1 MKRSSRMKDDELL
14 SSIDRALEVLDLNW
28 PPTKDEIAQAFRKK
42 AFTTHPDRGGTHEAM
57 MELNNASDLFEKD
70 ILVDQQ
76 ARKRAERLWQQRER
90 TKRRMPGR
98 IQTERQ
104 QRQARERTE
113 RGAWE
118 RVAQEAWERAERE
131 ERERIEREK
140 QERAERQR
148 QEREREE
155 REEQERAE
163 RLRQRR
169 KRAEH
174 RRQQRKQAEQE
185 RQERERAERE
195 RLERE
200 RRKRVLV
207 RTAIAAGLI
216 VVACASYAFYSLL

>member
-1 MKRSSRMKDDELL
+1 MKDDELL

-57 MELNNASDLFEKD
+57 AELNNASDLFEKD

-98 IQTERQ
+98 IQAERQ

-131 ERERIEREK
+131 ERERIKREK

-148 QEREREE
+148 QEREE

-169 KRAEH
+169 KRAE
-174 RRQQRKQAEQE
+174 RQRQERKQAERQ
-185 RQERERAERE
+185 RQERKRAERE

-200 RRKRVLV
+200 HRKRVLV

-216 VVACASYAFYSLL
+216 VVACASYALYSVL